1 MSSKQNSNGELP
13 RDLLLLGS
21 LFLLSSALY
30 SIFIKPSYLVGAGW
44 LISAILVYLR
54 SLQLTPIR
62 HRMVRMVFWVV
73 GLGLLVAIWWLTL
86 R

>member
-44 LISAILVYLR
+44 LTSAILIYLR
-54 SLQLTPIR
+54 SRQLVPIANR
-62 HRMVRMVFWVV
+62 LVRLGFWVV
-73 GLGLLVAIWWLTL
+73 GLGLLVAIWWPTL